1 MAAME
6 DKPDKLGI
14 GAVFPEMKIDLVGG
28 GAIELPHGLNG
39 RYRVVL
45 FYRGHW

>member
-1 MAAME
+1 MSA
-6 DKPDKLGI
+6 KLGI
-14 GAVFPEMKIDLVGG
+14 GAVFPDMTINLVSG
-28 GAIELPHGLNG
+28 GAINLPADLNA